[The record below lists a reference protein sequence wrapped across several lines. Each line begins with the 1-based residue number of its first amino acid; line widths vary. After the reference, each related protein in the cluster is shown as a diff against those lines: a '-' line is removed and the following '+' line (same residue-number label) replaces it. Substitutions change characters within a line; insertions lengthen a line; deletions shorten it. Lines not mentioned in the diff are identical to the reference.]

1 MGQTEVKRAIKKLK
15 VATIHEVNE
24 LLDANLY
31 TTSKTIAR
39 LVKNN
44 EICRVGPKT
53 VGRGNQ
59 QKYKIAKN

>member
-1 MGQTEVKRAIKKLK
+1 MGQTEVRRAIKKLK
-15 VATIHEVNE
+15 VATVYEVNE

-39 LVKNN
+39 LLKNN

-53 VGRGNQ
+53 TGRGNR
-59 QKYKIAKN
+59 QKYRIVKN